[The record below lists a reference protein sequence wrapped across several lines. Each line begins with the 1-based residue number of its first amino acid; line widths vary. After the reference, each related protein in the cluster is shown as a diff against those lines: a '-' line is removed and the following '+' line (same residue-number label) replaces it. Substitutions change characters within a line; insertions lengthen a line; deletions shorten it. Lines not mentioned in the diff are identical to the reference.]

1 MTVTKTSG
9 ACIAFRPPVPKQTPL
24 ATGRSGTAGNRISP
38 AFLDKASRDML
49 TRFGEQFQVAG
60 IGYSPDGSNELKVF
74 DEFLAN
80 HVRPN
85 RICSVQCM
93 LLWSEW
99 VRMFRRRI
107 SGFPKLI
114 GEEEFRNVIT
124 DAFGVEIANDGYRG
138 RVYPGIK
145 FV

>member
-1 MTVTKTSG
+1 
-9 ACIAFRPPVPKQTPL
+9 
-24 ATGRSGTAGNRISP
+24 
-38 AFLDKASRDML
+38 ML
-49 TRFGEQFQVAG
+49 TGSANNSRWPGSSIARKW
-60 IGYSPDGSNELKVF
+60 SNELKAF

-99 VRMFRRRI
+99 VRTFRRRI

-114 GEEEFRNVIT
+114 GEEEFRNAIT
-124 DAFGVEIANDGYRG
+124 GAFGVEIADDGYRG
-138 RVYPGIK
+138 RV
-145 FV
+145 

>member
-1 MTVTKTSG
+1 
-9 ACIAFRPPVPKQTPL
+9 
-24 ATGRSGTAGNRISP
+24 
-38 AFLDKASRDML
+38 ML

-60 IGYSPDGSNELKVF
+60 IEYSPEWSNELKAF

-114 GEEEFRNVIT
+114 GEEEFRNAIT
-124 DAFGVEIANDGYRG
+124 GAFGVEIADDGYRG
-138 RVYPGIK
+138 ESTPA
-145 FV
+145 